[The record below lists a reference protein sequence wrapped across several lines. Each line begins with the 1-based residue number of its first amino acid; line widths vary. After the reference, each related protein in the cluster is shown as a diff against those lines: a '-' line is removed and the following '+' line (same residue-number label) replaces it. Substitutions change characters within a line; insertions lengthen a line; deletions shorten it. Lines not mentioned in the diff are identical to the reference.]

1 MLRNIKSFRNSPSSL
16 KSSAYAELRN
26 FEIAR
31 VSGKVWFWFWF
42 VSNQKSRIRNQKFPM
57 GPLACCSANCQW
69 LSPPLETPGAGRFR
83 VCWGRGN
90 ALPCL
95 LPESY
100 LKATCPSE

>member
-57 GPLACCSANCQW
+57 GPL
-69 LSPPLETPGAGRFR
+69 G
-83 VCWGRGN
+83 
-90 ALPCL
+90 L
-95 LPESY
+95 LFGY
-100 LKATCPSE
+100 CPMAASRQCHQRWISGKK